1 MNRTARWLLLLPLL
15 LNLSCRQTAPL
26 DTCIIPQPQET
37 EPLGGVLNLERPLH
51 VEIESPDSEALAA
64 WIVTTGL
71 PLADPSREGQP
82 VRFPQ
87 LRLVCSDDAS
97 LPESEEGYRL
107 EITRRGV
114 EILSRGEAGL
124 FYGLQT
130 LQQLYDHYGAELPCL
145 RITDAPRFPY
155 RGLHLDVSRHFFDK
169 EFVKKQ
175 LRMMARLKLNRF
187 HWHLTDGAGW
197 RIEIDRYP
205 QLTDVAAWRR
215 GATWQQWRDGGHRYC
230 RRDDPEASGGYY
242 TKADIREVVAL
253 ADSLH
258 ITVIPEIEMPA
269 HSEEVL
275 AVYPGLSCTGKP
287 YATGDF
293 CIGNEATFE
302 FLEHILTEV
311 MELFPSEWIHIGGDE
326 ASKQDWKSCPKC
338 RERMRREGLA
348 SVDELQSY
356 AVHRISGFLAGH
368 GRRLIGWDEI
378 LDGGLVPD
386 AVVMSWRGEEG
397 GRKAAAA
404 GHEVVMTPGS
414 HCYFDGYQDN
424 PTTEPQAFSGY
435 LPLRKVYAYDPAPDA
450 MPGREWIRGVQA
462 NLWTEYIPTPEQAEY
477 MLYPRLFA
485 LAEVAWSQP
494 GQKDFDDFHRRAL
507 DLTERI
513 RRAGY
518 NAFDLAHEAGERP
531 ESLTETDH
539 LARGCRVDYATQWRD
554 QYAAGGETA
563 LTDGLRGSWSYGTR
577 WQGFLD
583 DIDVTIDLG
592 TTKPLHEITAD
603 FIQWFSAWVWLP
615 VRVEIAVSDDDREF
629 RTLATLTNDYP
640 EEAERPEYRAF
651 GWQGEARGRYVRYRA
666 WRNDRPG
673 GWLFTDEIIVR

>member
-51 VEIESPDSEALAA
+51 VEIESPDSEALAV

-71 PLADPSREGQP
+71 PLADPSREVQP

-275 AVYPGLSCTGKP
+275 AVYPELSCTGKP

-302 FLEHILTEV
+302 FLEHVLTEV

-326 ASKQDWKSCPKC
+326 CPKQFWKEC
-338 RERMRREGLA
+338 PHCQRKITELGFDREENPEERLQGWFMREVSNYLGSR
-348 SVDELQSY
+348 
-356 AVHRISGFLAGH
+356 
-368 GRRLIGWDEI
+368 GRHIIGWDEI
-378 LDGGLVPD
+378 LEGDCVGPHD
-386 AVVMSWRGEEG
+386 IIMSWRGDKG
-397 GRKAAAA
+397 GITAA
-404 GHEVVMTPGS
+404 GKHIRTIMASEKVLYFDRYQTPGR
-414 HCYFDGYQDN
+414 QQV
-424 PTTEPQAFSGY
+424 EPLGFGGCNT
-435 LPLRKVYAYDPAPDA
+435 LERVYAYDPLASIPA
-450 MPGREWIRGVQA
+450 GLEKYVLGCQGS
-462 NLWTEYIPTPEQAEY
+462 LWTEYVATENHA
-477 MLYPRLFA
+477 MHMFLPRAAA
-485 LAEVAWSQP
+485 LAE
-494 GQKDFDDFHRRAL
+494 
-507 DLTERI
+507 
-513 RRAGY
+513 
-518 NAFDLAHEAGERP
+518 
-531 ESLTETDH
+531 
-539 LARGCRVDYATQWRD
+539 
-554 QYAAGGETA
+554 
-563 LTDGLRGSWSYGTR
+563 
-577 WQGFLD
+577 
-583 DIDVTIDLG
+583 
-592 TTKPLHEITAD
+592 
-603 FIQWFSAWVWLP
+603 IQWADPATKDYEAFLRRLP
-615 VRVEIAVSDDDREF
+615 RLLEIYRLYGWTYAPYVLEEI
-629 RTLATLTNDYP
+629 RTLTP
-640 EEAERPEYRAF
+640 E
-651 GWQGEARGRYVRYRA
+651 
-666 WRNDRPG
+666 NHKT
-673 GWLFTDEIIVR
+673 TDKP

>member
-1 MNRTARWLLLLPLL
+1 MNRTARWLFLLPLL

-26 DTCIIPQPQET
+26 DSCIIPLPQQI
-37 EPLGGVLNLERPLH
+37 EPLGGVLQLERPLH

-64 WIVTTGL
+64 CIVTTDL
-71 PLADPSREGQP
+71 PLADPSQAGQP
-82 VRFPQ
+82 ARFPQ

-107 EITRRGV
+107 DITRRGV
-114 EILSRGEAGL
+114 EILSRGDAGL

-130 LQQLYDHYGAELPCL
+130 LLQLHDHYGAELPCV
-145 RITDAPRFPY
+145 RITDSPRFPY
-155 RGLHLDVSRHFFDK
+155 RGLHLDVSRNFFDK

-175 LRMMARLKLNRF
+175 LRMMARLKLNRL

-205 QLTDVAAWRR
+205 LLTDVAAWRR
-215 GATWQQWRDGGHRYC
+215 GATWQQWRDGGNRYC
-230 RRDDPEASGGYY
+230 HRDDPEASGGYY
-242 TKADIREVVAL
+242 TKEEIREVVAL

-258 ITVIPEIEMPA
+258 ITVIPEIEMPS

-275 AVYPGLSCTGKP
+275 AVYPELSCTGKP
-287 YATGDF
+287 YTTGDY
-293 CIGNEATFE
+293 CIGNDATFE
-302 FLEHILTEV
+302 FLENVLTEV

-326 ASKQDWKSCPKC
+326 ASKQGWKSCPKC

-356 AVHRISGFLAGH
+356 AVHRISDFLAGH

-378 LDGGLVPD
+378 LDGGLAPD

-414 HCYFDGYQDN
+414 HCYFDGYQDD
-424 PTTEPQAFSGY
+424 PSTEPQAFSGY
-435 LPLRKVYAYDPAPDA
+435 LPLRKVYSYDPAPKG

-485 LAEVAWSQP
+485 LAEVAWSRP
-494 GQKDFDDFHRRAL
+494 EAKNYDDFHRRAL
-507 DLTERI
+507 DLTERA

-615 VRVEIAVSDDDREF
+615 TRVEIAVSDDGREF

-651 GWQGEARGRYVRYRA
+651 GWQGEAQGRYVRYRA